1 MAGAI
6 AAHAERREAGLER
19 PIGQG
24 LLESMGG
31 DSGFVAE
38 SVDQFIVEAPGLV
51 SAARSGLGSGDVDEE
66 RRAAH
71 TLKSNAATFG
81 ACELAERSRRLEE
94 DAKAGTISD
103 GANQIG
109 ALAEELE
116 CVREALPVATAAL
129 AEHP

>member
-19 PIGQG
+19 PIGQ
-24 LLESMGG
+24 
-31 DSGFVAE
+31 
-38 SVDQFIVEAPGLV
+38 GLV